1 MFAFSL
7 HCVVNWRRRK
17 FSCIPR
23 EAGFGPHPNKVLR
36 ERKKIEGKKER
47 QIQRTSVRERKS
59 QRQRECKR
67 KRERARK
74 RKRERA
80 RERERKSQR
89 EKERAR
95 ESQRE
100 TERQRKRKW
109 ENARV
114 TDPGFGFHL
123 HMATTPLSLAFE
135 DFLKAPI
142 GNKSQKVATKSHFLP
157 QKKGEGESNGSDHR
171 RLRNNYSICQG
182 SLTVPQPSSSVE
194 N

>member
-74 RKRERA
+74 RKSQRKRKKEP
-80 RERERKSQR
+80 ERERKSQR
-89 EKERAR
+89 EPERD
-95 ESQRE
+95 RE
-100 TERQRKRKW
+100 TEKEKVGERKSDRPW
-109 ENARV
+109 LWISSPYG
-114 TDPGFGFHL
+114 DHSL
-123 HMATTPLSLAFE
+123 ILS
-135 DFLKAPI
+135 I
-142 GNKSQKVATKSHFLP
+142 
-157 QKKGEGESNGSDHR
+157 
-171 RLRNNYSICQG
+171 
-182 SLTVPQPSSSVE
+182 
-194 N
+194 